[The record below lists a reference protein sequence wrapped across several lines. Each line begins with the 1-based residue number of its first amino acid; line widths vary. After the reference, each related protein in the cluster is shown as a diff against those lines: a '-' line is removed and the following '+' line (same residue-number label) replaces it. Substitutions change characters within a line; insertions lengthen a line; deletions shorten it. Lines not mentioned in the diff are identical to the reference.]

1 MFEDEMKKILVF
13 MRGFKPEERVKL
25 ARMTALWVGSGL
37 VPPSVLAV
45 LSNEHLIKDGVALDF
60 LLELFV
66 TLKNE
71 RGISSLITALKRG
84 SLDSRL
90 MEFMPLNKRTEENFI
105 KIYKEHGLEDVVKL
119 QKQLASQEL
128 KQELQNVSRIFA
140 NYDSDFLETSEHSAL
155 DRIFITV
162 HLGEDFELVLH
173 YRLAYDLL
181 AET

>member
-45 LSNEHLIKDGVALDF
+45 LSNEHLVKDGVALDF

-71 RGISSLITALKRG
+71 RGISSLTTALKRG

-105 KIYKEHGLEDVVKL
+105 KIYKEHGLDDVVKL

-128 KQELQNVSRIFA
+128 KQELQNVSRNYAKFIAIFGG
-140 NYDSDFLETSEHSAL
+140 
-155 DRIFITV
+155 V
-162 HLGEDFELVLH
+162 
-173 YRLAYDLL
+173 
-181 AET
+181 